1 MSSLTT
7 CPIELL
13 EAIAVYLPLND
24 LLALRATCPH
34 IEAGVRSLIRRK
46 HFSVHE
52 VAFSQ
57 DGLIRLLRKTL
68 CQRFL
73 RGSQAMTIKFYQAPL
88 FYLDQL
94 KPSMF
99 KRLHQAFLA
108 SPWPDSGPLPAMI
121 TRRLEQWEHYGDF
134 YKAQRRLFEEEIGF
148 RLLEDIMS
156 NISDGVPMVNVEYE
170 EATDFAPITCGDDLC
185 DLFAV
190 IGAIDAARFPQSIH
204 LCEMVQEAGRA
215 VGLVRIN

>member
-1 MSSLTT
+1 
-7 CPIELL
+7 
-13 EAIAVYLPLND
+13 
-24 LLALRATCPH
+24 
-34 IEAGVRSLIRRK
+34 
-46 HFSVHE
+46 
-52 VAFSQ
+52 
-57 DGLIRLLRKTL
+57 
-68 CQRFL
+68 
-73 RGSQAMTIKFYQAPL
+73 MTIKFYQAPL

-134 YKAQRRLFEEEIGF
+134 YKAQRRLFEEKTDF
-148 RLLEDIMS
+148 SLLEDIMS

-170 EATDFAPITCGDDLC
+170 EATDFAPITCGDDLR

-190 IGAIDAARFPQSIH
+190 ISATDTARFPQSVH